1 MVAVCFSQP
10 AGPILMK
17 FLSLTSEQLAQLD
30 AALQGTPCSG
40 RYFKR
45 IQSIRL
51 NAQGYALPTIS
62 QLLEV
67 HYNSVYHW
75 IRRYEDQGLEGLR
88 DQPQSGRPR
97 RLDEADR
104 ASVEAWVKETPN
116 QPKTVLAHIEQ
127 ELDKTIHRNTL
138 KRALK
143 RWDYTYRRAR
153 ASLHSKQNK
162 TAVAEKKRNSTPSN
176 A

>member
-1 MVAVCFSQP
+1 
-10 AGPILMK
+10 MK
-17 FLSLTSEQLAQLD
+17 FLSLTSQQLAELD
-30 AALQGTPCSG
+30 SALQGAPCSG

-45 IQSIRL
+45 IQSIKL

-75 IRRYEDQGLEGLR
+75 ILRYENQGLAGLG
-88 DQPQSGRPR
+88 DQPKSGRPR
-97 RLDEADR
+97 RLNETDQAV
-104 ASVEAWVKETPN
+104 VEAWVKATPN

-143 RWDYTYRRAR
+143 RWNYTYRRAR
-153 ASLHSKQNK
+153 TSLHSKQDP
-162 TAVAEKKRNSTPSN
+162 TAVAQKKRNSASSN

>member
-1 MVAVCFSQP
+1 
-10 AGPILMK
+10 MK
-17 FLSLTSEQLAQLD
+17 FLSLTSDQLAELD

-45 IQSIRL
+45 IQSIKL

-75 IRRYEDQGLEGLR
+75 ILRYENQGLAGLC
-88 DQPQSGRPR
+88 DQPKSGRPR
-97 RLDEADR
+97 RLNETDQAV
-104 ASVEAWVKETPN
+104 VEAWVKETPN

-153 ASLHSKQNK
+153 TSLHSKQDP
-162 TAVAEKKRNSTPSN
+162 TAVTAKKRNSASSN
-176 A
+176 G

>member
-1 MVAVCFSQP
+1 
-10 AGPILMK
+10 MK
-17 FLSLTSEQLAQLD
+17 FLSLTPDQFAELD

-45 IQSIRL
+45 IQSIKL
-51 NAQGYALPTIS
+51 NAQGYSIPRIS
-62 QLLEV
+62 QLLDV

-75 IRRYEDQGLEGLR
+75 LLRYENQGIEGLR
-88 DQPQSGRPR
+88 DQPKSGCPR
-97 RLDEADR
+97 RLSETDQPLI
-104 ASVEAWVKETPN
+104 EAWVKETPN
-116 QPKTVLAHIEQ
+116 QPKTVLARIEQ

-153 ASLHSKQNK
+153 TSLHSKQDDI
-162 TAVAEKKRNSTPSN
+162 AVAKKKRDPR
-176 A
+176 APDLRRAR

>member
-1 MVAVCFSQP
+1 
-10 AGPILMK
+10 MK
-17 FLSLTSEQLAQLD
+17 FLSLTSNQLAELD

-45 IQSIRL
+45 IQSIKL
-51 NAQGYALPTIS
+51 NAQGYSLPTIS

-75 IRRYEDQGLEGLR
+75 ILRYEHHGIEGLL
-88 DQPQSGRPR
+88 DQPKSGRPH
-97 RLDEADR
+97 RLNETDQ
-104 ASVEAWVKETPN
+104 ASIEAWVKETPN
-116 QPKTVLAHIEQ
+116 QPKTVLARIEQ

-138 KRALK
+138 KRSLK

-153 ASLHSKQNK
+153 TSLHAKQDD
-162 TAVAEKKRNSTPSN
+162 TAVAEKKRNSKSSKN
-176 A
+176 

>member
-1 MVAVCFSQP
+1 
-10 AGPILMK
+10 MK
-17 FLSLTSEQLAQLD
+17 FLSLTSDQLAELD

-45 IQSIRL
+45 IQSIKL
-51 NAQGYALPTIS
+51 NAQGYGLPTIS

-75 IRRYEDQGLEGLR
+75 MLRYETQGLKGLR
-88 DQPQSGRPR
+88 DHPKSGRPR
-97 RLDEADR
+97 RLAAVDQAL
-104 ASVEAWVKETPN
+104 VEAWVKETPN

-127 ELDKTIHRNTL
+127 VLDKTIHRNTL

-153 ASLHSKQNK
+153 TSLHSKQDP
-162 TAVAEKKRNSTPSN
+162 TAVAAKKKSSM
-176 A
+176 ASSA

>member
-1 MVAVCFSQP
+1 
-10 AGPILMK
+10 MK
-17 FLSLTSEQLAQLD
+17 FLSLTPDQLAELD
-30 AALQGTPCSG
+30 AALQGSPCSG

-45 IQSIRL
+45 IQSIKL
-51 NAQGYALPTIS
+51 NAQGYSLPIIS

-75 IRRYEDQGLEGLR
+75 LLRYETQGLDGLR
-88 DQPQSGRPR
+88 DRPKSGRPR
-97 RLDEADR
+97 QLSEADQPL
-104 ASVEAWVKETPN
+104 VEAWVDATPN

-153 ASLHSKQNK
+153 ASLRSKQND
-162 TAVAEKKRNSTPSN
+162 TAVAEKKKNSKPSR

>member
-1 MVAVCFSQP
+1 
-10 AGPILMK
+10 MK
-17 FLSLTSEQLAQLD
+17 FLSLTPDQLAELD
-30 AALQGTPCSG
+30 AALQGSPCSG

-45 IQSIRL
+45 IQSIKL
-51 NAQGYALPTIS
+51 NAQGYSIPTIS

-75 IRRYEDQGLEGLR
+75 LLRYENQGLEGLG
-88 DQPQSGRPR
+88 DQPKSGRPR
-97 RLDEADR
+97 QLSEADQPLI
-104 ASVEAWVKETPN
+104 EAWVEETPN
-116 QPKTVLAHIEQ
+116 QPKTVLARIEQ

-153 ASLHSKQNK
+153 ASLHSKQNDP
-162 TAVAEKKRNSTPSN
+162 AVASKKKKSKPSRS
-176 A
+176 